1 MGLSLHTRSVTVV
14 HLFCTPRSHDDSA
27 AHAVHSPLSFVPDAE
42 NVPGAQGAGSLHSV
56 FAVALH
62 RVFTPGNPHVVAS
75 LQSLHGDSPFV
86 DHVLPATHGGA
97 GLHLVSELALH
108 ADATPP
114 VQDEGV
120 LQLLQGAIPF
130 VDHVLPATHG
140 GAGLHLASE
149 LALHA
154 DDTPHVQDEGVLQ
167 LLQGANPDPSF
178 EYVPATHAGLA
189 LHTTSWVFLHA
200 SFTPCWHVDLPVHA
214 VQSADTLLKPE
225 LLQVDPSMHAVFSLH
240 TRFFVV
246 VHSEAVPSLPQFAQP
261 AQGDCPVADHVLVAV
276 HSVVHTL
283 SVLEVH

>member
-1 MGLSLHTRSVTVV
+1 M
-14 HLFCTPRSHDDSA
+14 
-27 AHAVHSPLSFVPDAE
+27 HAM
-42 NVPGAQGAGSLHSV
+42 

-62 RVFTPGNPHVVAS
+62 RVFTPGNPHAVAS

-86 DHVLPATHGGA
+86 DHVLPATHGNEGA

-108 ADATPP
+108 TDATPP
-114 VQDEGV
+114 
-120 LQLLQGAIPF
+120 
-130 VDHVLPATHG
+130 
-140 GAGLHLASE
+140 
-149 LALHA
+149 
-154 DDTPHVQDEGVLQ
+154 VQDEGVLQ

-200 SFTPCWHVDLPVHA
+200 SFTPCWHVDVPVHA